1 MYNLRHIGKRGKPP
15 PKHIPKEVPKLMKKI
30 ALLLCTLLVAAFAS
44 AAVAADF
51 PAKNVKLIVPFSAGG
66 GTDAVGRALANAAEK
81 YLGQPVVV
89 INKTGGSGAV
99 GMTEGAVSKKDGYT
113 VTMITRE
120 IAWLPQMGLA
130 QITPDN
136 FDVIGLVNQDPAI
149 VLVKPDSP
157 FKDVKQILEAARK
170 DPQSVKFA
178 STAKPNFYLLA
189 LELNQN
195 VSFNQ
200 IPYNGA
206 AEAIPAVMG
215 GHVDFTMVNPGEA
228 IAQLNAGQ
236 LVGLGLC
243 SDVRS
248 PALPDVPTMMEQGI
262 DVVTGTWRGLAVPK
276 GTPEAVRKTLEEGF
290 AKAVADPEFVQ
301 FMEKRNLGIRYM
313 SAADFKAFLDRDV
326 EQLTQIVEAVK
337 KTQQ

>member
-1 MYNLRHIGKRGKPP
+1 
-15 PKHIPKEVPKLMKKI
+15 MKKL
-30 ALLLCTLLVAAFAS
+30 ALLLCTLLVAVFAS
-44 AAVAADF
+44 TAMAADF

-66 GTDAVGRALANAAEK
+66 GTDAVARALANVAEK

-99 GMTEGAVSKKDGYT
+99 GMTEGAMSKKDGYT

-136 FDVIGLVNQDPAI
+136 FDLVGLVNQDPAI
-149 VLVKPDSP
+149 VLVRPDSR
-157 FKDVKQILEAARK
+157 FKSVKEIVEATRK
-170 DPQSVKFA
+170 DPQSIKFA
-178 STAKPNFYLLA
+178 STAKPNFYLMA
-189 LELNQN
+189 LELNQD
-195 VSFNQ
+195 VTFNQ

-215 GHVDFTMVNPGEA
+215 GHVDFTMVSPGEA
-228 IAQLNAGQ
+228 IAQLKAGQ

-248 PALPDVPTMMEQGI
+248 PALPDVPTLMEQGM

-276 GTPEAVRKTLEEGF
+276 DTPEAARKVLEEAF

-313 SAADFKAFLDRDV
+313 SSADFKAFLDSDV

-337 KTQQ
+337 KAQQQ

>member
-1 MYNLRHIGKRGKPP
+1 
-15 PKHIPKEVPKLMKKI
+15 MKKV
-30 ALLLCTLLVAAFAS
+30 ALVLCALMVAVFAS
-44 AAVAADF
+44 TAMAADF

-66 GTDAVGRALANAAEK
+66 GTDAVARAVANIAEK

-99 GMTEGAVSKKDGYT
+99 GMTEGAMAKKDGYT
-113 VTMITRE
+113 LTMITRE

-136 FDVIGLVNQDPAI
+136 FDLVGLVNQDPAI
-149 VLVKPDSP
+149 ALVRPDSS
-157 FKDVKQILEAARK
+157 FKSVKEIVEATRK

-178 STAKPNFYLLA
+178 STAKPNFYLMA
-189 LELNQN
+189 LELNQD

-215 GHVDFTMVNPGEA
+215 GHVDFTMVSPGEA
-228 IAQLNAGQ
+228 IAQIKAGQ
-236 LVGLGLC
+236 LVGLGIA

-248 PALPDVPTMMEQGI
+248 STLPDVPTMMEQGI
-262 DVVTGTWRGLAVPK
+262 DVITGTWRGLAAPK
-276 GTPEAVRKTLEEGF
+276 GTPESTLKVLEEAFG
-290 AKAVADPEFVQ
+290 KAVADPEFVE
-301 FMEKRNLGIRYM
+301 FMAKRNLGIRYM
-313 SAADFKAFLDRDV
+313 DAADFKVFLDGDV
-326 EQLTQIVEAVK
+326 KQLTQIVEAVK
-337 KTQQ
+337 KAQQK

>member
-1 MYNLRHIGKRGKPP
+1 
-15 PKHIPKEVPKLMKKI
+15 MKKL
-30 ALLLCTLLVAAFAS
+30 ALLLCALMVTVFATTAF
-44 AAVAADF
+44 AADF

-66 GTDAVGRALANAAEK
+66 GTDAVARALANTAEK

-99 GMTEGAVSKKDGYT
+99 GMTEGAMAKKDGYT
-113 VTMITRE
+113 LTMVTRE

-136 FDVIGLVNQDPAI
+136 FDLVALVNQDPAI
-149 VLVKPDSP
+149 ALVRPDSS
-157 FKDVKQILEAARK
+157 FKSVKEIVEATRK
-170 DPQSVKFA
+170 DPKSVKFA
-178 STAKPNFYLLA
+178 STAKPNFYLMA

-195 VSFNQ
+195 VTFNQ

-215 GHVDFTMVNPGEA
+215 GHVDFTMVSPGEA
-228 IAQLNAGQ
+228 IAQIKAGQ
-236 LVGLGLC
+236 LIGLGIA

-248 PALPDVPTMMEQGI
+248 STLPDVPTMMEQDI
-262 DVVTGTWRGLAVPK
+262 DVITGTWRGLAAPK
-276 GTPEAVRKTLEEGF
+276 GTPENTLKVLEEAFG
-290 AKAVADPEFVQ
+290 KAVADPEFVE
-301 FMEKRNLGIRYM
+301 FMAKRNLGIRYM
-313 SAADFKAFLDRDV
+313 DAVDFKAFLDSDV

-337 KTQQ
+337 KAQQE